1 MKLLRSLLLVLALAT
16 QLTAATA
23 WKVTT
28 WNLEWFPSGRADFTD
43 AAVEARRTAEAAAV
57 LRELDPDIILLQEI
71 RDEAAVVALA
81 KAIGRGHEVVVV
93 SRFMSGEKLGQQQ
106 QAILAK
112 FPAKAAYWRA
122 WTTRQGINP
131 TRGFSF
137 ALFPTPS
144 GAGVAVYSVHLKS
157 NSIRPD
163 HPERQKAEA
172 LNRVQRELAAA
183 QLVEHLDAIAQ
194 QPELAPAG
202 AIVGGDFNTDPHQ
215 PRFQNERTIPGLEA
229 LGFRSPLRQLPL
241 AERTTIPVKGPY
253 DAATFDYIF
262 LFKAAARGAPVI
274 VPSEVADHRPVTV
287 TVEVP

>member
-1 MKLLRSLLLVLALAT
+1 MKFLRSLLLTLALAT

-28 WNLEWFPSGRADFTD
+28 WNLEWFPSGRPDFTD
-43 AAVEARRTAEAAAV
+43 AAVEARRTEEAAAV
-57 LRELDPDIILLQEI
+57 LRDLDPDIILLQEI
-71 RDEAAVVALA
+71 RDEAAVQALA
-81 KAIGRGHEVVVV
+81 KAIGRGHEVVIV

-112 FPAKAAYWRA
+112 FPAKAAYWRP
-122 WTTRQGINP
+122 WTTRQGVNP

-163 HPERQKAEA
+163 HPERQKAEL
-172 LNRVQRELAAA
+172 LNRVQRELAVM
-183 QLVEHLDAIAQ
+183 QLAEHLGAIAQ
-194 QPELAPAG
+194 QPDLAPAS

-215 PRFQNERTIPGLEA
+215 PRFQAERTITGLEA
-229 LGFRSPLRQLPL
+229 LGFRSPLRGLPVSQ
-241 AERTTIPVKGPY
+241 RTTIPWKGNF
-253 DAATFDYIF
+253 DDTTFDYIF
-262 LFKAAARGAPVI
+262 LFRAAPRGAPVI
-274 VPSEVADHRPVTV
+274 VPSAVADHRPVTV